1 MRERLPRELR
11 DMIYKEIWTP
21 VYTRTAISTRRTP
34 EFVDCIGYYHQ
45 DTYEDTDEDSY
56 EDTDEDS
63 YEEPDE
69 DPYEFVDYAG
79 YHHEDPSILVP
90 GPSELLGLYKL
101 NPQLVKTSKG
111 LAAIEVAR
119 YLSAFLEPHIL
130 ASHLIGEE
138 AAREAAEYFYRA
150 IPATLVM
157 PTKVGAQEELS
168 LS

>member
-1 MRERLPRELR
+1 
-11 DMIYKEIWTP
+11 MIYKEIWTP

-45 DTYEDTDEDSY
+45 DTYEDTDEDSYEDTDEDSY

-130 ASHLIGEE
+130 ASHLVGEE